1 MTLWA
6 ILSLHNRIMCII
18 QIFSESWLQ
27 SMLLNFIWLCYCSL
41 GAMWVKLQRIAGN
54 SDPQG
59 SKMGPFASSI
69 RQIPQ
74 TYYLKMTRWFPQCDV
89 SSDVTMFMHWFVK
102 TFSEYLSNMQSFH
115 QLTSSLLTDIA
126 MVTLNC
132 GDVRYM
138 FNEVELWLFSGN
150 HIRIKVVSVGWH
162 WTNTH
167 FELGMSK

>member
-1 MTLWA
+1 
-6 ILSLHNRIMCII
+6 
-18 QIFSESWLQ
+18 
-27 SMLLNFIWLCYCSL
+27 
-41 GAMWVKLQRIAGN
+41 
-54 SDPQG
+54 
-59 SKMGPFASSI
+59 
-69 RQIPQ
+69 
-74 TYYLKMTRWFPQCDV
+74 
-89 SSDVTMFMHWFVK
+89 MHWFVK

-115 QLTSSLLTDIA
+115 QLTSSLLIDIA